1 MNHNHLVPRPLRTW
15 LRNRR
20 RLRYAI
26 ERHPVPTLTA
36 WEKRQ
41 HLIEWVKRSGVRVF
55 IETGT
60 YRGETTLALRQVVR
74 RCVTIELDPVLH
86 AGASEIFAGMSDVE
100 LLLGDSGALIRDV
113 LAGLDEP
120 ALFWLDA
127 HYSGTG
133 TARGIE
139 DSPILGEL
147 DSILSHRIRDHIV
160 IVDDAREFIGE
171 NGYPTIRHLARF
183 VESRGYYIRVRD
195 DLIRL
200 YARDDL

>member
-1 MNHNHLVPRPLRTW
+1 M
-15 LRNRR
+15 
-20 RLRYAI
+20 
-26 ERHPVPTLTA
+26 
-36 WEKRQ
+36 
-41 HLIEWVKRSGVRVF
+41 
-55 IETGT
+55 
-60 YRGETTLALRQVVR
+60 
-74 RCVTIELDPVLH
+74 
-86 AGASEIFAGMSDVE
+86 
-100 LLLGDSGALIRDV
+100 LGDSGALIRDV